1 MERVVYEVNTLLC
14 GMVRRHTSNDDF
26 DAELRS
32 SDNWDWDSGVTDAPS
47 PDPGLIVGIR
57 LNRDNARVLGD
68 AARRANMPIS
78 RFILAAA
85 LEAADRDASRRE
97 AS

>member
-1 MERVVYEVNTLLC
+1 MLC
-14 GMVRRHTSNDDF
+14 GMAQRNTANDSF

-32 SDNWDWDSGVTDAPS
+32 PDNWDWDSGETGTPS

-57 LNRDNARVLGD
+57 LNRDDARILGA

-78 RFILAAA
+78 RYILAAA
-85 LEAADRDASRRE
+85 LKVADRDTSQRE

>member
-1 MERVVYEVNTLLC
+1 MLCDMAQRNTA
-14 GMVRRHTSNDDF
+14 NDDF

-32 SDNWDWDSGVTDAPS
+32 ADNWDWESGETGTPS

-57 LNRDNARVLGD
+57 LNRENARVLGD
-68 AARRANMPIS
+68 AARRADMPVS
-78 RFILAAA
+78 RYILAAA
-85 LEAADRDASRRE
+85 LEVADRDTSRRE